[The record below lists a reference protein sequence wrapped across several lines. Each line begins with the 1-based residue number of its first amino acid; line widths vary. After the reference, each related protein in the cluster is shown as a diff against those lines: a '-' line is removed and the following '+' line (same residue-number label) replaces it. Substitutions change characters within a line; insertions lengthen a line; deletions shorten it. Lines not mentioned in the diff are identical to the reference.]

1 MSDPKSKKIEL
12 PANITIRDFAQIIEV
27 SPIQIIKK
35 LMTNGV
41 MASINQAIDFDTA
54 AILADEMGFEATLES
69 QEVPQEKESG
79 EVPLWRQTIA
89 DEEETAL
96 TPRPPVVTILGHVD
110 HGKTSLLDAIRHSN
124 VAEGEAGGITQHIG
138 AYQIELKGR
147 QITFLDT
154 PGHAAFTAMR
164 ARGAQGA
171 DIVILVVAAD
181 DGVMPQTKEA
191 IAHAKAARV
200 PIIVALNK
208 IDKPNSNPELV
219 KKQLSENDLTPDEWG
234 GNTMVIPVSA
244 KQKKGIEDLL
254 EAILLVADNTDI
266 RANAKGAVIGT
277 VIEAELDKSKGP
289 VATLLV
295 QNGTLKTGSI
305 VVAGNAFGHLRAM
318 FDFRGNKL
326 EKAGPSIPVSV
337 MGLSGMPSA
346 GDVFRA
352 VGTEKEARQ
361 IILERTEASK
371 KQATT
376 AKKMTLEELFSKV
389 KSGETREL
397 NLILKADVQG
407 SLEPIVNE
415 INNLGKGEI
424 AINILYSE
432 TGNISE
438 NDVLLASSSQAIVIG
453 FSVQAD
459 VAARRLAEKE
469 GVDIRL
475 YDIIYRLI
483 EDVEKALKGML
494 APEFTEKP
502 VGKAVVL
509 QVFSLSK
516 GSNVAGCRVTE
527 GEIRRNGKIR
537 ITRGKD
543 IVYEGEVGSLK
554 HEKEDV
560 REIRTGFECGIGL
573 KNFNDVQIGDVI
585 ECFTLEKTDVE

>member
-1 MSDPKSKKIEL
+1 MSDPDRKKIEL
-12 PANITIRDFAQIIEV
+12 PANISIRDFAQIIEI

-35 LMTNGV
+35 LMANGV
-41 MASINQAIDFDTA
+41 MASINQAIDYDTA
-54 AILADEMGFEATLES
+54 AILADEMGFEATLEN
-69 QEVPQEKESG
+69 QEAPVEKETG
-79 EVPLWRQTIA
+79 NVPLWRQMIA
-89 DEEETAL
+89 GENEASL

-110 HGKTSLLDAIRHSN
+110 HGKTSLLDAIRDAD
-124 VAEGEAGGITQHIG
+124 VAAGEAGGITQHIG
-138 AYQIELKGR
+138 AYQVELKGR

-164 ARGAQGA
+164 SRGAQGA
-171 DIVILVVAAD
+171 DIVILVIAAD

-208 IDKPNSNPELV
+208 VDKPNSNPDRV
-219 KKQLSENDLTPDEWG
+219 KKQLGENDLMPDDWG

-244 KQKKGIEDLL
+244 KQKQGIEDLL

-266 RANAKGAVIGT
+266 RANPKGAVIGT

-295 QNGTLKTGSI
+295 QNGTLNTGDI
-305 VVAGNAFGHLRAM
+305 VVAGNTYGRLRAL
-318 FDFRGNKL
+318 FDFRGRKVQ
-326 EKAGPSIPVSV
+326 KAGPSIPVSV
-337 MGLSGMPSA
+337 MGLSELPSA
-346 GDVFRA
+346 GDVFKV
-352 VGTEKEARQ
+352 VGSEKEARQ
-361 IILERTEASK
+361 AILERQEANK
-371 KQATT
+371 KQTSAT
-376 AKKMTLEELFSKV
+376 KKITLEELFSKI
-389 KSGETREL
+389 KAGEAKEL
-397 NLILKADVQG
+397 NFILKADVQG
-407 SLEPIVNE
+407 SLEPILNE

-424 AINILYSE
+424 RINILYAE

-438 NDVLLASSSQAIVIG
+438 NDVLLASASQAIIVG

-459 VAARRLAEKE
+459 VAARRLADTE
-469 GVDIRL
+469 GVSIRL

-494 APEFTEKP
+494 APEYTEKAI
-502 VGKAVVL
+502 GKAVVV

-516 GSNVAGCRVTE
+516 GTKIAGCRVTE
-527 GEIRRNGKIR
+527 GEVRRNGKIR
-537 ITRGKD
+537 VTRGKD
-543 IVYEGEVGSLK
+543 IVYEGEVSSLK

-573 KNFNDVQIGDVI
+573 KNFSDVQVGDVI
-585 ECFTLEKTDVE
+585 ECYLLEKTEIE